1 MIGPSSTSSSPP
13 AHIEL
18 HLPAALSTGLRLTA
32 SEIEQIDEQARLDIS
47 SRRKATKIITHF
59 LCRDRD
65 RLRVEVRVAA
75 MVRIE
80 VCNIVRY
87 ASGYGFHS
95 SPKRNPPPNS
105 LQLSS
110 RRLQPSE
117 LPQLPSPEPSPDHT
131 PPGASAFSPAASRIA
146 REQMAADI
154 EARACDGVGELFAVS
169 EDDSEVRCA
178 VEVVAPCHKVSVIKQ
193 DFFARFKI

>member
-1 MIGPSSTSSSPP
+1 M
-13 AHIEL
+13 
-18 HLPAALSTGLRLTA
+18 
-32 SEIEQIDEQARLDIS
+32 EI
-47 SRRKATKIITHF
+47 
-59 LCRDRD
+59 
-65 RLRVEVRVAA
+65 RVAA
-75 MVRIE
+75 MV
-80 VCNIVRY
+80 
-87 ASGYGFHS
+87 GL